1 MSGVGAT
8 DPWASAGSYFDPSS
22 GSGYISNGELL
33 AWLSNVTGDKW
44 GELRKEMMSTDAR
57 HELMEDLGNLKTEF
71 DKAADTKDTSTLG
84 QTLADLKAK
93 YAGTSDEAKINA
105 LVDSLIPVVAEKDQ
119 AYANV
124 KTVTVS
130 NTDAD
135 GNTTYTQVE
144 GGRDYA
150 DKLNNKL
157 VGQLDTWADDI
168 QTKIDRLG
176 RDDQLALIRIQE
188 LQSNIS
194 QQVSLASNLIK
205 SDDQAKSAVIM
216 NIKG

>member
-8 DPWASAGSYFDPSS
+8 DPWASAGSYFDPSG

-33 AWLSNVTGDKW
+33 AWLANVTGDKW
-44 GELRKEMMSTDAR
+44 GELREEMMTTDAR

-71 DKAADTKDTSTLG
+71 DKAADTKNTSTLG
-84 QTLADLKAK
+84 ETIADLKAK
-93 YAGTSDEAKINA
+93 YAGTNDEAKIDA
-105 LVDSLIPVVAEKDQ
+105 LVADLEPVVARVDQ
-119 AYANV
+119 AYDQV
-124 KTVTVS
+124 KTVT
-130 NTDAD
+130 NTTYDAD
-135 GNTTYTQVE
+135 GNARTETFKIGE
-144 GGRDYA
+144 DYA
-150 DKLNNKL
+150 DDLNDDL
-157 VGQLDTWADDI
+157 IGQLETWSDDV
-168 QTKIDRLG
+168 QNKVDRLG